1 MEMASAAP
9 FTPEVDGQLALDKA
23 MNDSTVLPKKDG
35 EIKEDY
41 RVFLPNFEGP
51 LDLLLHLIR
60 KDQLNIYD
68 IPIAHICKTYL
79 EHLEVM
85 KSIDVNIA
93 GEFMVMAA
101 TLTLLKSLVL
111 LPKEEGA
118 GEEDDPRMPLVQQL
132 LEYERFKKAADQ
144 IEALP
149 WMGRDIYVR
158 PPGAIESMMPV
169 ESLLDAPVDP
179 VDPFQ
184 LLVCLKIATNRTI
197 RPALTITTDPVSIRD
212 KVVQVGQFLAK
223 NEVIQFSE
231 LVPAKEE
238 RKILDVVVAF
248 LAVLELARLKFIEII
263 QHENFG
269 PIQIR
274 GVKDLNYLNVGML
287 DSY

>member
-1 MEMASAAP
+1 MASAAP

-23 MNDSTVLPKKDG
+23 MNDSSVLPKKDT

-79 EHLEVM
+79 EHLDIM

-101 TLTLLKSLVL
+101 TLTLLKSIVL

-118 GEEDDPRMPLVQQL
+118 SDEDDPRMPLVQQL

-144 IEALP
+144 IDGLK

-158 PPGAIESMMPV
+158 PPTAIESMMPV
-169 ESLLDAPVDP
+169 ESLLDAPIDP

-184 LLVCLKIATNRTI
+184 LLVCLKIATNRTT
-197 RPALTITTDPVSIRD
+197 RPSLTITTDPVSIKD
-212 KVVQVGQFLAK
+212 KVVQVGQFLAQH
-223 NEVIQFSE
+223 EVIQFTD
-231 LVPAKEE
+231 LIPTQGE

-248 LAVLELARLKFIEII
+248 LAVLELARLKFIEIL

-274 GVKDLNYLNVGML
+274 GVKDLNDLNVGML

>member
-1 MEMASAAP
+1 MATAAP
-9 FTPEVDGQLALDKA
+9 FTPEIDGQLALDKA
-23 MNDSTVLPKKDG
+23 LNEASALPKRDS

-68 IPIAHICKTYL
+68 IPIAHICKSYL
-79 EHLEVM
+79 EHLELM

-118 GEEDDPRMPLVQQL
+118 SEEDDPRMPLIQQL

-144 IEALP
+144 IDGLR

-158 PPGAIESMMPV
+158 PPSAIESMMPV
-169 ESLLDAPVDP
+169 ESLLDAPIDP

-184 LLVCLKIATNRTI
+184 LLVCLKIATHRTT
-197 RPALTITTDPVSIRD
+197 RPSIQITTDPVSIRD
-212 KVVQVGQFLAK
+212 KVVQVGQFLAQH
-223 NEVIQFSE
+223 EVISFTDLLPQ
-231 LVPAKEE
+231 KEE

-248 LAVLELARLKFIEII
+248 LAVLELARLKFVEII

-269 PIQIR
+269 HIQIR
-274 GVKDLNYLNVGML
+274 GVKDLTDLNVGML

>member
-1 MEMASAAP
+1 MASAAP

-23 MNDSTVLPKKDG
+23 MNDSTALPKKDS
-35 EIKEDY
+35 EIKDDY

-68 IPIAHICKTYL
+68 IPIAHICKSYL
-79 EHLEVM
+79 EHLDVM

-101 TLTLLKSLVL
+101 SLTLLKSLVL

-158 PPGAIESMMPV
+158 PPSAIESMMPV

-184 LLVCLKIATNRTI
+184 LLVCLKIATNRTT

-231 LVPAKEE
+231 LIPEKEE

-274 GVKDLNYLNVGML
+274 GVKDLNDLNVGML

>member
-1 MEMASAAP
+1 MASAAP

-23 MNDSTVLPKKDG
+23 MNDPSVLPKKDT
-35 EIKEDY
+35 EVKEDY

-79 EHLEVM
+79 EHLDIM

-101 TLTLLKSLVL
+101 TLTLLKSIVL

-118 GEEDDPRMPLVQQL
+118 SDEDDPRMPLVQQL

-144 IEALP
+144 LDGLR

-158 PPGAIESMMPV
+158 PPTAIESMMPV
-169 ESLLDAPVDP
+169 ESLLDAPIDP

-184 LLVCLKIATNRTI
+184 LLVCLKIATNRTT
-197 RPALTITTDPVSIRD
+197 RPSLTITTDPVSIKD
-212 KVVQVGQFLAK
+212 KVVQVGQFLAQH
-223 NEVIQFSE
+223 EVIQFTD
-231 LVPAKEE
+231 LIPAQGE

-248 LAVLELARLKFIEII
+248 LAVLELARLKFIEIL

-274 GVKDLNYLNVGML
+274 GVKDLNDLNVGML

>member
-1 MEMASAAP
+1 MATAAP
-9 FTPEVDGQLALDKA
+9 FTPEVDGQLAFDKA
-23 MNDSTVLPKKDG
+23 MNDPTVLSKKDS

-68 IPIAHICKTYL
+68 IPIAHICKSYL

-85 KSIDVNIA
+85 KSIDVNIV
-93 GEFMVMAA
+93 GEFMVMAS
-101 TLTLLKSLVL
+101 TLILLKSLVL

-118 GEEDDPRMPLVQQL
+118 SEAADPRMPLVQQL
-132 LEYERFKKAADQ
+132 LEYEKFKKAADQ

-149 WMGRDIYVR
+149 WMGRDLYVR
-158 PPGAIESMMPV
+158 PPGAIESIMPV
-169 ESLLDAPVDP
+169 ESILDAPIDP

-184 LLVCLKIATNRTI
+184 LLVCLKIATHRTT

-212 KVVQVGQFLAK
+212 KVIQVGQFLGQQ
-223 NEVIQFSE
+223 EVIQFTD
-231 LVPAKEE
+231 LIPAKGE

-248 LAVLELARLKFIEII
+248 LAVLELARLKFVEII

-269 PIQIR
+269 VIQIR
-274 GVKDLNYLNVGML
+274 GVKDLNDLNVGML

>member
-1 MEMASAAP
+1 MATAAP
-9 FTPEVDGQLALDKA
+9 FTPEVDGQLALDQA
-23 MNDSTVLPKKDG
+23 MSEQSVLPKKDS

-68 IPIAHICKTYL
+68 IPIAHICKSYL
-79 EHLEVM
+79 DHLDLM

-118 GEEDDPRMPLVQQL
+118 AEEDDPRMPLVQQL

-144 IEALP
+144 IDGLR

-158 PPGAIESMMPV
+158 PPSAIESMMPV
-169 ESLLDAPVDP
+169 ESLIDAPIDP

-184 LLVCLKIATNRTI
+184 LLVCLKIATNRTT
-197 RPALTITTDPVSIRD
+197 RPALQISTDPVSIRD
-212 KVVQVGQFLAK
+212 KVVQVGQFLAQH
-223 NEVIQFSE
+223 EVISFTD
-231 LVPAKEE
+231 LVPQQGE

-269 PIQIR
+269 HIQIR
-274 GVKDLNYLNVGML
+274 GVRDLNDLNVGML

>member
-1 MEMASAAP
+1 MATAAP

-23 MNDSTVLPKKDG
+23 MNDSSVLPKKDG

-68 IPIAHICKTYL
+68 IPIAHICKSYL
-79 EHLEVM
+79 DHLDLM

-144 IEALP
+144 LDSLR

-158 PPGAIESMMPV
+158 PPSAIESMMPV
-169 ESLLDAPVDP
+169 ESLLDAPIDP

-184 LLVCLKIATNRTI
+184 LLVCLKIATNRTT
-197 RPALTITTDPVSIRD
+197 RPSMQITTDPVSIRD
-212 KVVQVGQFLAK
+212 KVVQVGQFLAQH
-223 NEVIQFSE
+223 EVISFTDLIPE
-231 LVPAKEE
+231 KGD

-248 LAVLELARLKFIEII
+248 LAVLELARLKFVEII

-269 PIQIR
+269 HIQIR
-274 GVKDLNYLNVGML
+274 GVKDLNDLNVGML